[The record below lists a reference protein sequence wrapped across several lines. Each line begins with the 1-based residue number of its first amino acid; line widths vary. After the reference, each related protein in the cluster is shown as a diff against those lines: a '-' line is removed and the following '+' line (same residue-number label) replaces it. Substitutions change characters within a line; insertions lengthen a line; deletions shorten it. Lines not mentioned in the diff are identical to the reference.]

1 MPTRERT
8 EKVRQQIMRMNE
20 LLGIMRGRLT
30 TGERAYE
37 ALFAGIPP
45 EERAR
50 THKKDL
56 QWQVAEQ
63 LEDLAPL
70 KDAVGELHFG
80 ARELERAFAELSGI
94 IAATPDFW
102 D

>member
-20 LLGIMRGRLT
+20 LLGIMRGRLA

-37 ALFAGIPP
+37 ALFSAIPP
-45 EERAR
+45 EVRAQ
-50 THKKDL
+50 THTKDL
-56 QWQVAEQ
+56 QWQVAES

-80 ARELERAFAELSGI
+80 ARELEKAFAELYGI
-94 IAATPDFW
+94 IAATPDYW